1 MRATLFD
8 FNGVIADDEHIHL
21 ACFRDAVARQGI
33 TISDADYKDR
43 YLGFDD
49 AGAFA
54 AILSDAGHAP
64 DPDLVARLVE
74 AKKPL
79 YLVRADAELRIF
91 EGARELIL
99 RRAALGPVVIVSGAL
114 DHEIVFCLNKMGI
127 THRVLFRV
135 AADHVRSCKPDPEG
149 YLLAMTKLAPL
160 GVTSAVVIED
170 SLAGIVAAKAASLR
184 CVAVAHTYSANE
196 LTGSGADAVAAT
208 LEGLTDELLDG
219 TPPDFLDR

>member
-8 FNGVIADDEHIHL
+8 FNGVIADDEHVHL
-21 ACFRDAVARQGI
+21 ACFRAAVARYGI

-54 AILSDAGHAP
+54 AILSDAGRAP

-79 YLVRADAELRIF
+79 YLTRAETELRIF
-91 EGARELIL
+91 EGAADLIL
-99 RRAALGPVVIVSGAL
+99 RRASMGPVVIVSGAL

-127 THRVLFRV
+127 AHRVLFRI
-135 AADHVRSCKPDPEG
+135 AAEHTRACKPDPEG

-170 SLAGIVAAKAASLR
+170 SIAGIEAAKAASLR
-184 CVAVAHTYSANE
+184 CVAVAHTYSAEE
-196 LTGSGADAVAAT
+196 LSGAGADAVATSLA
-208 LEGLTDELLDG
+208 GLTDDLLDADP
-219 TPPDFLDR
+219 T

>member
-1 MRATLFD
+1 MSRVHATLFD

-21 ACFRDAVARQGI
+21 ACFRDAVARYAI

-49 AGAFA
+49 TGAFA
-54 AILSDAGHAP
+54 AILNDAGRAP
-64 DPDLVARLVE
+64 DSDLVAKLVE

-79 YLVRADAELRIF
+79 YLARAERELRIF

-99 RRAALGPVVIVSGAL
+99 RRAAIGPVVIVSGAL

-127 THRVLFRV
+127 AHRVLFRI
-135 AADHVRSCKPDPEG
+135 AANHVRACKPDPEG

-170 SLAGIVAAKAASLR
+170 SIAGIAAAKAASLR
-184 CVAVAHTYSANE
+184 CVAVAHTYAEEE
-196 LTGSGADAVAAT
+196 LVRAGADAVALT
-208 LEGLTDELLDG
+208 LAGLTDALLDG
-219 TPPDFLDR
+219 DIT